1 MGFKKALLGKG
12 MLPFQKLLSKSSKIN
27 SLFLD
32 GIQSISYIKT
42 KYGPIKLS
50 TNNALTY
57 FRANTFFSKEPDTL
71 AWIDTFNKSD
81 TISDKNSINYL
92 NLSNFGTG
100 YALHNFG
107 ENVDFNKQK
116 FKPAMRQ
123 SVCSY
128 SLDVFIEKFNL
139 LHPNYIKIDVDGL
152 EKEIVVGAKKTL
164 MSKQT

>member
-81 TISDKNSINYL
+81 TFYDIGANVGLYSLYAAIKGISVIAFEPESQNYAEFNKNIFLNNLDSKIQALNVAISD
-92 NLSNFGTG
+92 
-100 YALHNFG
+100 
-107 ENVDFNKQK
+107 
-116 FKPAMRQ
+116 
-123 SVCSY
+123 
-128 SLDVFIEKFNL
+128 
-139 LHPNYIKIDVDGL
+139 
-152 EKEIVVGAKKTL
+152 
-164 MSKQT
+164 